1 MPPRSRRKDTDTTD
15 TSDTLTTNEWA
26 FVRYYAMADESH
38 GSRALAAYRK
48 AYPDA
53 KGSEDTIRANGHKV
67 LRRPH
72 IASALAILE
81 ADRHRSQLVTR
92 DYVLGRLMVVADHAL
107 EAGDY
112 QATNRS
118 LELLGK
124 ATGVF
129 DTRADEQALGIL
141 DAIRKLSQSQGNVT
155 VEAGYRELPPHRE
168 ATEAG
173 NGRQGQLRVTGDR

>member
-1 MPPRSRRKDTDTTD
+1 MPPRSRRKDTDTVTPTD
-15 TSDTLTTNEWA
+15 TIVSATVAQLTFARLYVAN
-26 FVRYYAMADESH
+26 
-38 GSRALAAYRK
+38 GGNALAAYQE
-48 AYPDA
+48 AYGPHSSLESTQRGEASRVRNNPIVAKMINDA
-53 KGSEDTIRANGHKV
+53 LLTREKVNGIDRTFV
-67 LRRPH
+67 L
-72 IASALAILE
+72 S
-81 ADRHRSQLVTR
+81 
-92 DYVLGRLMVVADHAL
+92 RLYQVADHAL
-107 EAGDY
+107 AAGDY